1 MKQNYKVL
9 IIDDNV
15 IDQIVT
21 KQLLKKHLNLTEIH
35 AVGGGK
41 QGLEWLRN
49 FKNEEKYQL
58 IILLDI
64 KMPQMD
70 GFEFLEEYKKLDKE
84 LTSQI
89 IIFMLSSTLDLLDKK
104 RAKNNSYVKT
114 LLSKPLAVDELCLSL
129 ENELGNDKTLFQTY
143 TKSL

>member
-1 MKQNYKVL
+1 MKQNYKIL

-21 KQLLKKHLNLTEIH
+21 RQLLKKHLNLSEIH
-35 AVGGGK
+35 VVSSGQ
-41 QGLEWLRN
+41 QGLDWLRN
-49 FKNEEKYQL
+49 FKNEVHKPL
-58 IILLDI
+58 VILLDI

-89 IIFMLSSTLDLLDKK
+89 IIFMLSSTLDPLDKK
-104 RAKNNSYVKT
+104 RAKTNIYVKK
-114 LLSKPLAVDELCLSL
+114 LLCKPLAIDELCSLL
-129 ENELGNDKTLFQTY
+129 ENESKKL
-143 TKSL
+143 

>member
-15 IDQIVT
+15 IDQIVN
-21 KQLLKKHLNLTEIH
+21 KQLLKKQLNLTEIY
-35 AVGGGK
+35 AVNSGK
-41 QGLEWLRN
+41 QGLEWLGN
-49 FKNEEKYQL
+49 FKNEIQYQL
-58 IILLDI
+58 IILLDV

-89 IIFMLSSTLDLLDKK
+89 IIFMLSSTLDPLDKK

-129 ENELGNDKTLFQTY
+129 EIELGNDKILFQTY

>member
-9 IIDDNV
+9 IIDDNF

-21 KQLLKKHLNLTEIH
+21 KQLLKKHLNLTEIQT
-35 AVGGGK
+35 VSGGK

-49 FKNEEKYQL
+49 FKNEVQYQL

-70 GFEFLEEYKKLDKE
+70 GFEFLEEYKKLDQE

-89 IIFMLSSTLDLLDKK
+89 IIFMLSSTLDPLDKK
-104 RAKNNSYVKT
+104 RAKKNSSVKT
-114 LLSKPLAVDELCLSL
+114 LLCKPLAVDELCLFL
-129 ENELGNDKTLFQTY
+129 ENEPGKP
-143 TKSL
+143 

>member
-1 MKQNYKVL
+1 MKQNYKIL

-21 KQLLKKHLNLTEIH
+21 RQLLKKQLNLTEIH
-35 AVGGGK
+35 AVSSGK

-49 FKNEEKYQL
+49 FKNEVQYQL

-89 IIFMLSSTLDLLDKK
+89 IIFMLSSTLDPLDKK
-104 RAKNNSYVKT
+104 RAKKNSSVKA
-114 LLSKPLAVDELCLSL
+114 LLCKPLAVAELCLLSEHKL
-129 ENELGNDKTLFQTY
+129 E
-143 TKSL
+143 KS

>member
-1 MKQNYKVL
+1 MKQNYKIL

-21 KQLLKKHLNLTEIH
+21 RQLLKKQLNLSEIH
-35 AVGGGK
+35 IVSSGK
-41 QGLEWLRN
+41 QGLDWLRN
-49 FKNEEKYQL
+49 FKNEVHNPL
-58 IILLDI
+58 VILLDI

-89 IIFMLSSTLDLLDKK
+89 IIFMLSSTLDPLDKK
-104 RAKNNSYVKT
+104 RAKTNIYVKK
-114 LLSKPLAVDELCLSL
+114 LLCKPLAIDELYSLL
-129 ENELGNDKTLFQTY
+129 ENESKKL
-143 TKSL
+143 

>member
-15 IDQIVT
+15 IDQIVN
-21 KQLLKKHLNLTEIH
+21 KQLLKKQLNLTEIY
-35 AVGGGK
+35 AVNSGK
-41 QGLEWLRN
+41 QGLEWLGN
-49 FKNEEKYQL
+49 FKNEIQYQL
-58 IILLDI
+58 IILLDV

-89 IIFMLSSTLDLLDKK
+89 IIFMLSSTLDPLDKK

-114 LLSKPLAVDELCLSL
+114 LLSKPLAVDELCSLL
-129 ENELGNDKTLFQTY
+129 ENGFGYNNKLFSNLQ
-143 TKSL
+143 